1 MDKKHIFYSW
11 LIWLLSAFF
20 MFYKNAIEVSPG
32 VMTAH
37 LMSSFKIDGAQLGN
51 LAACYFYAYLIMQIP
66 AGILI
71 DRFGP
76 RKITTIAIAVCA
88 LGSLLF
94 CNTTSLFLAQTGRFL
109 AGAGAAFAAINCL
122 KLIANWFPMKRFAFM
137 AGLMMTVGMLG
148 AVGGQAPLLLLIK
161 FMGWQEAMN
170 LIALIGIALAI
181 VFWLVVRDRS
191 HKHHHLF
198 EVNLIPEK
206 TDLVKSLKTIFAN
219 RQAWM
224 LSWYSGLAF
233 APVVVFGGLWGV
245 SFMKEAFQLSHTS
258 AAHAISLIFF
268 GFALG
273 APFSGWFSD
282 WLGKR
287 RPVMFTGTF
296 IALIALTLVL
306 YLPNM
311 PVSIMV
317 ISMFLFGFFISFFLL
332 CFTMIRE
339 INAPALAATAVG
351 FMNAFDALFGAFSD
365 PLTGKLLDMG
375 WQGAIVEGARVFPV
389 AVYKFALLT
398 LPLYL
403 LVSLLFLFLIKETYC
418 KSTYPTTLP

>member
-1 MDKKHIFYSW
+1 MDKKHIFYAW

-32 VMTAH
+32 VMTGH

-51 LAACYFYAYLIMQIP
+51 LAACYFYAYLLMQIP

-71 DRFGP
+71 DRYGP
-76 RKITTIAIAVCA
+76 RKVTTIAIAVCA
-88 LGSLLF
+88 MGSLLF
-94 CNTTSLFLAQTGRFL
+94 CNTDSLFLAQTGRFL
-109 AGAGAAFAAINCL
+109 AGGGAAFAAINCL
-122 KLIANWFPMKRFAFM
+122 KLIANWFPMRRFAFM

-161 FMGWQEAMN
+161 FMGWQQAMN
-170 LIALIGIALAI
+170 LVAIIGVILAI
-181 VFWLVVRDRS
+181 LFWMVVRDRS

-198 EVNLIPEK
+198 EVNLTPEK
-206 TDLVKSLKTIFAN
+206 TDIFKSLKQIFSN

-245 SFMKEAFQLSHTS
+245 SFMKEAFHLSHTS
-258 AAHAISLIFF
+258 AAHSLSLIFF

-273 APFSGWFSD
+273 APFAGWFSD
-282 WLGKR
+282 WMGKR
-287 RPVMFTGTF
+287 RPVMFAGTF
-296 IALIALTLVL
+296 LALIALTLVL
-306 YLPNM
+306 YMPNM
-311 PVSIMV
+311 PIPLMV
-317 ISMFLFGFFISFFLL
+317 ACMFLFGFFISFFLL

-375 WQGAIVEGARVFPV
+375 WQGGFADGARIFPV
-389 AVYKFALLT
+389 AVYKLALLT
-398 LPLYL
+398 LPVYMLAS
-403 LVSLLFLFLIKETYC
+403 LVFLFFIKETYC
-418 KSTYPTTLP
+418 KSTYPATLP